1 MIDATPNELTSTS
14 DGTGNTLP
22 TLLAITQYVNE
33 LLDVRNVPDYSNALN
48 GLQLANQ
55 GPIVKIA
62 AAVDF
67 SSQTIGLAIEA
78 GANLMVVHHGMFWGG
93 LQRLQGP
100 AYSRLKALID
110 NDVAVYAAHLPL
122 DKHAGLGN
130 NTLLAS
136 ALGLVPSGEFARYKT
151 IFIGVRG
158 EGEIST
164 VDLFERARLFARAHG
179 GDARTTPIADGQ
191 VTRSWAICTG
201 GGASLE
207 TLHEAAATGIDTLIV
222 GEGPHYTAVE
232 ANELGITVIYAGHYA
247 TETLGVRALSAHLSE
262 KFAVPWT
269 FVEAPTGL

>member
-1 MIDATPNELTSTS
+1 MT
-14 DGTGNTLP
+14 TLA
-22 TLLAITQYVNE
+22 AITQYTDE
-33 LLDVRNVPDYSNALN
+33 LLDIRNVPDYSNALN

-55 GPIVKIA
+55 RPIVKIA

-67 SSQTIGLAIEA
+67 SSQTIGMAVEA
-78 GANLMVVHHGMFWGG
+78 GANLLIVHHGMFWGG

-122 DKHAGLGN
+122 DKHNGVGN
-130 NTLLAS
+130 NVLLAS
-136 ALGLVPSGEFARYKT
+136 ALGLVPSGDFARYKT

-158 EGEIST
+158 ESDTPTI
-164 VDLFERARLFARAHG
+164 DLFEKTRLFAQAHG
-179 GDARTTPIADGQ
+179 GDARATPITEGQ

-207 TLHEAAATGIDTLIV
+207 TLHEAAELGIDTLIV

-232 ANELGITVIYAGHYA
+232 ANELGITVMYAGHYA
-247 TETLGVRALSAHLSE
+247 TETLGVRALSAHLSQ
-262 KFAVPWT
+262 KFGIPWT